1 MIRRIPIILAI
12 ILLFLSACGKNKNKE
27 EVPEYDLPIPREK
40 MVNILADIYVAE
52 ASLIEYTADKQDS
65 MRKLF
70 ITEIFT
76 IHNMDKGYFDSIQ
89 KVLSHNT
96 DLFNDVHHEVLDTI
110 NKPSI
115 E

>member
-1 MIRRIPIILAI
+1 MRQIPIIFSI
-12 ILLFLSACGKNKNKE
+12 ILLFLSACGKSKNE
-27 EVPEYDLPIPREK
+27 QETPEYDLPIPRDK

-76 IHNMDKGYFDSIQ
+76 IHNLDKDYFDSIQ
-89 KVLSHNT
+89 KVLSH
-96 DLFNDVHHEVLDTI
+96 DVELFNDVHNEVLDTI

>member
-1 MIRRIPIILAI
+1 MIQRIPIFLSLL
-12 ILLFLSACGKNKNKE
+12 ILLFSACGKDKNKQE
-27 EVPEYDLPIPREK
+27 TPEYNLPIPREK
-40 MVNILADIYVAE
+40 LVNILADIYVAE

-76 IHNMDKGYFDSIQ
+76 IHNLDKTYFDSIQ
-89 KVLSHNT
+89 RVLSNNV
-96 DLFNDVHHEVLDTI
+96 DLFNDVHHEVLDSI
-110 NKPSI
+110 NKPSV